1 MNNYLA
7 LCEILYYWIMGDNG
21 DRNLSFKIVHP
32 EGHGVSPKDNKN
44 KVEIHLIYFVKFYEA
59 GELNIDDHFSEK
71 SKDHVEFKGRGY
83 AFDVNDP
90 FAVKHFL
97 YALAEKY
104 ILWENGG
111 EDEYGNKTKNWRS
124 EDWYKEDLKDP
135 RHTSTYSIIKMINRK
150 IRCKMSWS
158 DFQKQKLLDSFVN
171 K

>member
-7 LCEILYYWIMGDNG
+7 LCEILYNLIMGENG

-32 EGHGVSPKDNKN
+32 EVPGVSSDDNKN
-44 KVEIHLIYFVKFYEA
+44 KVEIHLMYEVH
-59 GELNIDDHFSEK
+59 EFLNIDDHFSEK

-83 AFDVNDP
+83 AFDINDP

-104 ILWENGG
+104 ILWEDGG
-111 EDEYGNKTKNWRS
+111 EDEYGNKTENWAS
-124 EDWYKEDLKDP
+124 EDYYKEDLKDP
-135 RHTSTYSIIKMINRK
+135 RNTSTYRMIKMINRK
-150 IRCKMSWS
+150 IRCKMSWK
-158 DFQKQKLLDSFVN
+158 DFQNQKLLNSFVN